1 VESPACRTYCVR
13 RVTCIGSCWYTLETR
28 KSRRVG
34 VLLRCRP
41 AAAAV
46 ERPARRGAGA
56 NNYLGLSNHPRLR
69 EAAHRALD
77 EHGFGLSSVR
87 FICGTQDAHRRL
99 EAQLADFHHQ
109 QAAILYPS
117 CFDANAGLFEARPCL
132 GRPAWV
138 ALPVP
143 HTEPQG
149 GRCAGGPA
157 TDSVRPRC
165 VVPASCAWPGE
176 VSGLGQ
182 WPLTARRLCLWPVH
196 PRVQS
201 LLWSDLVS
209 RLMQCMSCKPSAPA
223 PVLAL
228 RKPGNY
234 REVIPCRKCH

>member
-1 VESPACRTYCVR
+1 MVTGRNSSRERITTTRCLTASSMRVWHISLLHSQRVERSATLDAVESPACRTYCVR

-138 ALPVP
+138 ALPVR
-143 HTEPQG
+143 G
-149 GRCAGGPA
+149 GLWPGAVA
-157 TDSVRPRC
+157 TDSTEALSVACASQGAKPAVVRPGVAFDAVH
-165 VVPASCAWPGE
+165 VVQA
-176 VSGLGQ
+176 
-182 WPLTARRLCLWPVH
+182 
-196 PRVQS
+196 
-201 LLWSDLVS
+201 
-209 RLMQCMSCKPSAPA
+209 
-223 PVLAL
+223 
-228 RKPGNY
+228 
-234 REVIPCRKCH
+234 